1 MVAND
6 RQTSELLGARVG
18 LSRALAAVVVVLV
31 GLVAAGCENLLPK
44 RSKGEQIYRARC
56 AECHG
61 FDGRGNTPRYM
72 GNPNADLTRSNY
84 TDVST
89 MEGVI
94 REGVPGQM
102 RGNPDLTR
110 TEMRALLDWIRHLR
124 GEGR

>member
-1 MVAND
+1 MVSGD
-6 RQTSELLGARVG
+6 RRTGGLSERLDPTRIVATLVVG
-18 LSRALAAVVVVLV
+18 LIGLSALA
-31 GLVAAGCENLLPK
+31 CDDLLPK

-72 GNPNADLTRSNY
+72 GNPNADLTRTTGY
-84 TDVST
+84 VDVST

>member
-1 MVAND
+1 VTFGGFEPARAVA
-6 RQTSELLGARVG
+6 
-18 LSRALAAVVVVLV
+18 ALVVVLV
-31 GLVAAGCENLLPK
+31 GLTAVGCERFLPK

-72 GNPNADLTRSNY
+72 GNPNADLTRASGY